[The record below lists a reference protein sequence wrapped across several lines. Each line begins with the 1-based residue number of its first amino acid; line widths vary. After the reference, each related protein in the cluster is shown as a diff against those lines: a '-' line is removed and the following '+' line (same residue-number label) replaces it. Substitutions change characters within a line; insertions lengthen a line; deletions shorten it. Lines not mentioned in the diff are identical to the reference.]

1 MRRFKGAVIL
11 AALCGLGTLAAHF
24 PAQWAVR
31 LAAPEILELGTKI
44 SGTIWNG
51 QVSGLAPAG
60 PIGFRLMP
68 KNLFGEKPLL
78 SLESHAAGF
87 SANIDARANSIL
99 KANVWGRIDTFSHM
113 NQQLAGLGGQF
124 NLRLSGLEI
133 DGDKC
138 TINTGQISTD
148 VLTQNI
154 RVWSWSGPTLA
165 GPVSCDGNQLVLNLS
180 GDDGK
185 TSVNAIMRIGL
196 DGLYTSHVTVQSRDN
211 NLGLFLPLYGFEKT
225 ANGYSLK
232 EMGKWR

>member
-1 MRRFKGAVIL
+1 
-11 AALCGLGTLAAHF
+11 AALCGLGVLAAYF
-24 PAQWAVR
+24 PAQWAAR
-31 LAAPEILELGTKI
+31 LAAPDSLPAEANI

-60 PIGFRLMP
+60 PIDFHIMP

-87 SANIDARANSIL
+87 SASIDARANSIL
-99 KANVWGRIDTFSHM
+99 KANVSGRIDTFSHM
-113 NQQLAGLGGQF
+113 NKLLAGLNGGF
-124 NLRLSGLEI
+124 DLRINGLEI

-138 TINTGQISTD
+138 VIDTGQVSTD

-154 RVWSWSGPTLA
+154 RVWSWSGPALA
-165 GPVSCDGNQLVLNLS
+165 GPVSCDGNQIVLNLA